1 MKYWKYFV
9 DPKIILVIHFK
20 IIWREEQNVHVKS
33 PQSGTK
39 RVGITYSDFYTTLY
53 YFSFLF
59 FFFFFSFDSKFS
71 YTPLSYCIYLGAQAM
86 SSRVSL
92 FFYTFFLLF
101 SVYPQESFY
110 HFIYIYQS
118 ELTENMQNI
127 YELDRNYLNIW

>member
-1 MKYWKYFV
+1 MFMW
-9 DPKIILVIHFK
+9 
-20 IIWREEQNVHVKS
+20 KS

-39 RVGITYSDFYTTLY
+39 RVGITYSDFYTT
-53 YFSFLF
+53 
-59 FFFFFSFDSKFS
+59 
-71 YTPLSYCIYLGAQAM
+71 M

-118 ELTENMQNI
+118 ELTQNMQNI

>member
-1 MKYWKYFV
+1 MFMW
-9 DPKIILVIHFK
+9 
-20 IIWREEQNVHVKS
+20 KS

-53 YFSFLF
+53 YFF
-59 FFFFFSFDSKFS
+59 FFFFFLWFKVFL
-71 YTPLSYCIYLGAQAM
+71 YAPLFIVFIWAAQAM

-118 ELTENMQNI
+118 ELTQNMQNI
-127 YELDRNYLNIW
+127 YELDRNYLNIR

>member
-1 MKYWKYFV
+1 
-9 DPKIILVIHFK
+9 
-20 IIWREEQNVHVKS
+20 
-33 PQSGTK
+33 
-39 RVGITYSDFYTTLY
+39 
-53 YFSFLF
+53 
-59 FFFFFSFDSKFS
+59 
-71 YTPLSYCIYLGAQAM
+71 M

-118 ELTENMQNI
+118 ELTQNMQNI